1 MSTWAGV
8 APAIGTGS
16 LDGFAIGALM
26 SGACVLGIT
35 APRRAQARHVPRARA
50 GAVVAERSGWLCE
63 HVMAAEVAGTGVSAE
78 AFGAGAE
85 RLGRPEEP
93 AALGDSPAAR
103 GREGVAGG
111 RHPAPHPAWQPA

>member
-50 GAVVAERSGWLCE
+50 GAVGAERSGWLCE
-63 HVMAAEVAGTGVSAE
+63 HVMAAGVAGTGVAAE
-78 AFGAGAE
+78 ALGA
-85 RLGRPEEP
+85 RPDHP
-93 AALGDSPAAR
+93 PPPPDPPPLAR
-103 GREGVAGG
+103 TPTP
-111 RHPAPHPAWQPA
+111 PAP

>member
-35 APRRAQARHVPRARA
+35 APRRAQARHGPRARA
-50 GAVVAERSGWLCE
+50 GAVVAGRSGGLCE
-63 HVMAAEVAGTGVSAE
+63 HVMAAGGGGARGSAGAL
-78 AFGAGAE
+78 GAGGGRLAGAAE
-85 RLGRPEEP
+85 PRAPGGRPP
-93 AALGDSPAAR
+93 AAG
-103 GREGVAGG
+103 
-111 RHPAPHPAWQPA
+111 

>member
-63 HVMAAEVAGTGVSAE
+63 HVMAAEVARAGGSAE
-78 AFGAGAE
+78 ALRAWAE
-85 RLGRPEEP
+85 RVARAEQPRAPGRRPP
-93 AALGDSPAAR
+93 A
-103 GREGVAGG
+103 
-111 RHPAPHPAWQPA
+111 

>member
-63 HVMAAEVAGTGVSAE
+63 HVMAAGVAGTGGAAG
-78 AFGAGAE
+78 AFGAGA
-85 RLGRPEEP
+85 GRPARP
-93 AALGDSPAAR
+93 GGPRPLGAGPPR
-103 GREGVAGG
+103 PRREGAAA
-111 RHPAPHPAWQPA
+111 APF

>member
-50 GAVVAERSGWLCE
+50 GAVGAERGGGLCE
-63 HVMAAEVAGTGVSAE
+63 HVMGAGGGGGGVAAEGLGGGGGGV
-78 AFGAGAE
+78 
-85 RLGRPEEP
+85 GR
-93 AALGDSPAAR
+93 
-103 GREGVAGG
+103 AGG
-111 RHPAPHPAWQPA
+111 ARAPGDRAAGPG